1 MKIEVSVGEVLDKIT
16 ILKIKSQKI
25 TDKDKLQHVKNELNI
40 LEDTLRDEGVA
51 VPAELVAELQKVNET
66 LWDTED
72 IIRECERN
80 DDFGSEFVKHARL
93 DAKLND
99 ERFLI
104 KNKINII
111 SESLV
116 QEQKSYD
123 GLY

>member
-16 ILKIKSQKI
+16 ILKIKSEKI
-25 TDKDKLQHVKNELNI
+25 ADEDKLRHVQKELHI
-40 LEDTLRDEGVA
+40 LEATIRDEGVS
-51 VPAELVAELQKVNET
+51 VPAELVAELQKVNQT

-72 IIRECERN
+72 IIRECEKN
-80 DDFGSEFVKHARL
+80 TDFGGEFVKHARL

-104 KNKINII
+104 KNRINIA
-111 SESLV
+111 SESLI